1 MQIIATTHS
10 SQLLRLLSYETLQNT
25 SLTYRLENQPDA
37 KIKRIFDISP
47 ETETLIKEQSLAR
60 LHESGWLEN
69 IMEFSQE
76 DE

>member
-1 MQIIATTHS
+1 MKLILCRFYYT
-10 SQLLRLLSYETLQNT
+10 
-25 SLTYRLENQPDA
+25 

-60 LHESGWLEN
+60 LHELGWLEN

-76 DE
+76 EE